1 MEHEPAKEEQMKGVP
16 MKEVP
21 MKEVLMKEE
30 PMAGVLRQDG
40 LEKQGEQQQE
50 PEEPEEPEEGRPELE
65 EQSLGLLVPGELA
78 NRERQ
83 ELVLERQGQGRRQ
96 GVPVLLERLL
106 GRKAV

>member
-1 MEHEPAKEEQMKGVP
+1 MEHEPAKEEQMKGVL
-16 MKEVP
+16 MKGVP

-50 PEEPEEPEEGRPELE
+50 PEEPEEGRPELE
-65 EQSLGLLVPGELA
+65 EQRLGLLVPGELA